1 MSAILVVDDEPKI
14 CEALGRLL
22 RHAGY
27 EVHAVGT
34 GREALEAVAA
44 QEFDLAL
51 LDIALP
57 DITGAA
63 VFEAIRERDRTMPC
77 IFITAFGTVR
87 SAVDAMKSGVFD
99 YITKPFDNNELL
111 LTVERAL
118 SVRRLGQR
126 VVELEGEL
134 RTRSALF
141 EILGESEAIRLVRR
155 SIAKAAGTD
164 ATVLLTGES
173 GTGKELAARSLHRLS
188 RRAQGPLVA
197 VNCAAIPSTLAEAEF
212 FGHERGAFT
221 DARESREGH
230 FERAHLGTLF
240 LDEVGELPLDIQ
252 AKLLRVLQER
262 EVTRL
267 AGRQARVVDV
277 RVVAAT
283 NRDLRHAVSEGRF
296 REDLYWRLRVF
307 PIHLPALRE
316 RSGDLSVLIPHLIDR
331 LNLELGTSIT
341 GLTQEARELCEAHPW
356 PGNVREL
363 ENVLR
368 YAMIV
373 SDGSLLGAQHFPG
386 VGATAAAPSDP
397 PIGGES
403 LVDLVA
409 RSTERIERAAIEAA
423 LRRHRG
429 NRTATAAA
437 LGIGR
442 RTLFNKLRQLNLV
455 PASETDDE
463 GT

>member
-1 MSAILVVDDEPKI
+1 MSSLLVVDDEPKI
-14 CEALGRLL
+14 CEALTRFL

-34 GREALEAVAA
+34 GREALAFAGASTV
-44 QEFDLAL
+44 DLAL

-57 DITGAA
+57 DMTGVA
-63 VFEAIRERDRTMPC
+63 VFEALRERDRTLPC
-77 IFITAFGTVR
+77 VFITAFGTVK
-87 SAVDAMKSGVFD
+87 SAVEAMKSGAFD
-99 YITKPFDNNELL
+99 YITKPFDNHDLL

-134 RTRSALF
+134 RTRAALF
-141 EILGESEAIRLVRR
+141 EILGESDAIREARNA
-155 SIAKAAGTD
+155 IAKAAATE

-188 RRAQGPLVA
+188 RRAGGPFVA
-197 VNCAAIPSTLAEAEF
+197 VNCAAIPSSLAEAEL

-230 FERAHLGTLF
+230 FERAHHGTLF
-240 LDEVGELPLDIQ
+240 LDEIGELSLDVQ
-252 AKLLRVLQER
+252 AKLLRVLQDR
-262 EVTRL
+262 QITRL
-267 AGRQARVVDV
+267 GGRQSKVVDV

-283 NRDLRHAVSEGRF
+283 NRDLRHAVAEGRF
-296 REDLYWRLRVF
+296 REDVYWRLHVF
-307 PIHLPALRE
+307 PIHLPALRD
-316 RSGDLSVLIPHLIDR
+316 RKGDLSVLIPHLIER
-331 LNLELGTSIT
+331 LNQELGTAIT
-341 GLTQEARELCEAHPW
+341 SLTPEARSLCDGHAW

-363 ENVLR
+363 ENALR
-368 YAMIV
+368 YAMII
-373 SDGSLLGAQHFPG
+373 SDSPALDIAHFPG
-386 VGATAAAPSDP
+386 VGTSRSEAIPVP
-397 PIGGES
+397 LGNES
-403 LVDLVA
+403 LSNLVA
-409 RSTERIERAAIEAA
+409 RSTERIERAAIESA

-455 PASETDDE
+455 PADATDDE
-463 GT
+463 PS